1 MTEVL
6 RVPAQPAAEEAAGG
20 VLENGLALL
29 PVVAERLEVSAAQ
42 VAQSLRMSRSST
54 YRLIDRLRTAG
65 YLQGSA
71 TPGIFHLGLQA
82 VPIGA

>member
-6 RVPAQPAAEEAAGG
+6 RVAGQPARRRRRR

-29 PVVAERLEVSAAQ
+29 QLAAERLEVSAAQ
-42 VAQSLRMSRSST
+42 VAQSLRMRRSST
-54 YRLIDRLRTAG
+54 YRRIDRLRTAG
-65 YLQGSA
+65 YLLDSA
-71 TPGIFHLGLQA
+71 TPGTFHLGLQA